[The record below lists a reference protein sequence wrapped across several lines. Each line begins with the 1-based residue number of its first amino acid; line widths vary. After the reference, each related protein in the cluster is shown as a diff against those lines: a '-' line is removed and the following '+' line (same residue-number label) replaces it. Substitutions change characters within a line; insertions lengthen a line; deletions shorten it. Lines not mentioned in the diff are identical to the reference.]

1 MNNEPREKLCELIV
15 EYGGSLCDN
24 PRRCE
29 ALLKDYCGQ
38 YKREIFVL
46 ISALKNRV
54 ADDLIKAPTGVPQVM
69 ILARL
74 VKRLED
80 ELAMTAEA
88 AQWAVESWV
97 LALAAVTLDEDS
109 YRQAVPFFKQAVQH
123 FAQAATD
130 AKQAVK
136 LLIDA
141 MLGAGLEPSIIAK
154 MKPHALRF
162 IQEMQSGKIDL
173 TEAPAVPPR
182 ASVAPPTPPVL
193 KPLSVFHDRLRD
205 GSAGPAMIVIP
216 ASGFWMG
223 SPENEAERKNRE
235 RRHWV
240 KIEQPFAIGQYAV
253 TFDEYDL
260 FCVAQHRVKP
270 QDEGWGRGNRPVIN
284 VSWVDALDYA
294 EWLSMQT
301 SRKYRLPTEAE
312 WEYAARAGTKT
323 VFWWGNEIS
332 LDQAN
337 YGGNYIDFVGFN
349 GIYREKTVPVDE
361 FRPNP
366 WGLYQVHGNVWEWTG
381 SRYDE
386 NYCGAETLSVN
397 KATGGYLAVRGGSWG
412 YQPSAG
418 RSAFRFWASPTDWDY
433 DLSFRL
439 AQSFQ

>member
-1 MNNEPREKLCELIV
+1 MNNEPREKLRELIV
-15 EYGGSLCDN
+15 EYGRSLCDD

-46 ISALKNRV
+46 ITALKNRV

-173 TEAPAVPPR
+173 TEAPAGPPR
-182 ASVAPPTPPVL
+182 ASVAPPTPLVL
-193 KPLSVFHDRLRD
+193 KPSSVFRDRLRD
-205 GSAGPAMIVIP
+205 SSAGPAMIAIP
-216 ASGFWMG
+216 AGGFWMG
-223 SPENEAERKNRE
+223 SPESEAERKSRE

-240 KIEQPFAIGQYAV
+240 KIEEPFAIGQYAV

-260 FCVAQHRVKP
+260 FCVAQHRAKP

-284 VSWVDALDYA
+284 VSWVDALDYV
-294 EWLSMQT
+294 EWLSMQIG
-301 SRKYRLPTEAE
+301 RKYRLPTEAE

-323 VFWWGNEIS
+323 VFWWGNDIS

-366 WGLYQVHGNVWEWTG
+366 WGLYQVHGNTWEWTG

-386 NYCGAETLSVN
+386 NYGGSEMLSVN